1 MAPVRGSRIVGSMNA
16 SEKGVAMRSNIFKWG
31 GIAASIILIAFGAGS
46 IAIGAW
52 GINNVRDNLKL
63 EQITGSPDMTP
74 AAIKAEGQK
83 AGLTGVTYPTESVAG
98 ETIDTGSQA
107 RVFAS
112 YMRIHALEATGGQT
126 YSQMGRFLDAKGN
139 PTSDESQAAKDPK
152 TGQPVE
158 NGLRNLWVTETA
170 LTTALNMSFF
180 AERVGVFGLVMG
192 IALLLTGIGFLVL
205 RLGALEQKSA
215 ARQRVP
221 SPATAKT

>member
-1 MAPVRGSRIVGSMNA
+1 MAHVRGSRIVGSMNA

-31 GIAASIILIAFGAGS
+31 GIAASVILIAFGAGS

-63 EQITGSPDMTP
+63 EQISGSPDMTP

-98 ETIDTGSQA
+98 ETIDTGSEA

-139 PTSDESQAAKDPK
+139 PTSDEAQAAKDPK

-180 AERVGVFGLVMG
+180 AERVGVFGIVMG

-205 RLGALEQKSA
+205 TLGGLEQKSE
-215 ARQRVP
+215 ARQTVP
-221 SPATAKT
+221 TPATAKT